1 MDIDP
6 PAELFAVTGSLSDVE
21 REASSTHREAHGK
34 LRLLKTLIQQGR
46 LPRRAVLIIRGDNKA
61 AVNLLCGRRS
71 EIWEL
76 TRVHREI
83 FQILKDYEL
92 ETYAEW
98 IPRDKNQLADALGK
112 ILDPGDIRLNP
123 VWFRTLSFHFA
134 QLGYGLLVDRFA
146 NVANAQLARWC
157 GRFAGLQ
164 LDGLHWSI
172 TDSLQEPWR
181 LPALPDDSALSPDL
195 HRIR

>member
-1 MDIDP
+1 MASAAEPARISSSELLDIDP

-92 ETYAEW
+92 ETYAERMRW
-98 IPRDKNQLADALGK
+98 ARFLILAIFD
-112 ILDPGDIRLNP
+112 
-123 VWFRTLSFHFA
+123 
-134 QLGYGLLVDRFA
+134 
-146 NVANAQLARWC
+146 
-157 GRFAGLQ
+157 
-164 LDGLHWSI
+164 
-172 TDSLQEPWR
+172 
-181 LPALPDDSALSPDL
+181 
-195 HRIR
+195 